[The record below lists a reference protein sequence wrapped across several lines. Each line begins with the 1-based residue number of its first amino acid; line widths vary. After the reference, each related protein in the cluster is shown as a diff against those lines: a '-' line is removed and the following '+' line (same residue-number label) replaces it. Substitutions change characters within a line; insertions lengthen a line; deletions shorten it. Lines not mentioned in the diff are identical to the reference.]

1 MTEKKSIN
9 YDFKFLY
16 AIGMILVVAGHCSNG
31 GVSIFYDWFTPY
43 AFHLP
48 LFIFASGYFYKKN
61 DINNCTKSIWHKIKK
76 LILPF
81 YLWNF
86 VYAIII
92 QILHH
97 LGFQFGDPISFHS
110 LIIAPLING
119 HQYALNCPSWFVA
132 PLFYI
137 YLLNLIIRKL
147 LKHAN
152 DWIFFILFLVFGMC
166 GIKLAMLGYTHGW
179 WLALTRSLAMLPF
192 YGLGILYRSK
202 LEEKD
207 TLCHFT
213 YFTIVLFLQ
222 LLLITKCGG
231 TKGYAFVWFEDVDSL
246 YLPYIAGTLGIAFW
260 LRIAKILSPVTKN
273 SVHINW
279 IADHSFTIM
288 INHLSGFFILNCC
301 YACINYYSHGHKLAY
316 FDWSQFRTNVYYQ
329 IVPKGLSQYLILY
342 LISGFIISFVI
353 QCLVDII
360 KRKCHFG
367 VRKS

>member
-9 YDFKFLY
+9 YAFKFLY

-61 DINNCTKSIWHKIKK
+61 DINNCTKSIWNKIKK
-76 LILPF
+76 LIIPF

-179 WLALTRSLAMLPF
+179 WLALTQIFSHASFLWSWHIISLKTGGKRYALSF
-192 YGLGILYRSK
+192 YLLYYRIISSASFNYK
-202 LEEKD
+202 MRR
-207 TLCHFT
+207 H
-213 YFTIVLFLQ
+213 
-222 LLLITKCGG
+222 
-231 TKGYAFVWFEDVDSL
+231 KG
-246 YLPYIAGTLGIAFW
+246 
-260 LRIAKILSPVTKN
+260 LRICMV
-273 SVHINW
+273 
-279 IADHSFTIM
+279 
-288 INHLSGFFILNCC
+288 
-301 YACINYYSHGHKLAY
+301 
-316 FDWSQFRTNVYYQ
+316 
-329 IVPKGLSQYLILY
+329 
-342 LISGFIISFVI
+342 
-353 QCLVDII
+353 
-360 KRKCHFG
+360 
-367 VRKS
+367 